1 MTYKDGTKVS
11 GFVQASENRPPR
23 QCSNCKWLRKGNS
36 CTHPVVMADPEMIK
50 HSDGTGAVDGDDC
63 CDYFQNK

>member
-36 CTHPVVMADPEMIK
+36 CTHPVEMADPEMIK